1 MKAFKS
7 ITIIFLLVVG
17 LLASVG
23 LNLGFAKS
31 SLTAQFQDYSISIT
45 TEQDVVLVHTDEQVL
60 LRYRYEDV
68 PFKPYVQQLFSP
80 RGVNVLRDAPADHLH
95 HHGLMFAVAV
105 DGVDF
110 WEEHRALGRQA
121 HRSFTNVRVGG
132 RPDNVNVPWASFT
145 ELIDWIKPRNQELL
159 LKERRTIEVSQG
171 TDLGATVLTWQSK
184 FEVPAGKKSA
194 TLTGAHYHGLGMRFV
209 KSMDTGG
216 QLRNADGKPGTVF
229 RGDERLVRSTWCA
242 YTANANGKPV
252 TVAMFDHPQNPRH
265 PATWFTMTKPF
276 AYLSATME
284 LHKEPLK
291 VVSDKPLVL
300 RYAVALWD
308 GRVEADQ
315 INQLYKRWSAK
326 QK

>member
-1 MKAFKS
+1 MKGFQN
-7 ITIIFLLVVG
+7 ITIIFFLAVVLLIP
-17 LLASVG
+17 AAPSPA
-23 LNLGFAKS
+23 FANN
-31 SLTAQFQDYSISIT
+31 TMRIT
-45 TEQDVVLVHTDEQVL
+45 TQENIVSVYAGENLL
-60 LRYRYEDV
+60 LRYPYKNV

-80 RGVNVLRDAPADHLH
+80 ASVNILRDAPADHLH
-95 HHGLMFAVAV
+95 HHALMFAVKV
-105 DGVDF
+105 DGVNF
-110 WEEHRALGRQA
+110 WEETQTAGRQA
-121 HRSFTNVRVGG
+121 HQSFTNTRTDVATDVENDKRHDT
-132 RPDNVNVPWASFT
+132 REASFT
-145 ELIDWIKPRNQELL
+145 ELIDWIKPGSQELL
-159 LKERRTIEVSQG
+159 LKEHRTIEVSQG

-209 KSMDTGG
+209 KSMDKVGRF
-216 QLRNADGKPGTVF
+216 RNADGKPGTVF

-242 YTANANGKPV
+242 YTADANGKPV
-252 TVAMFDHPQNPRH
+252 TVAMFDHPGNPRH

-276 AYLSATME
+276 AYLSATVK

-291 VVSDKPLVL
+291 VLPDKPLTL

-308 GRVEADQ
+308 GRVKTDQ